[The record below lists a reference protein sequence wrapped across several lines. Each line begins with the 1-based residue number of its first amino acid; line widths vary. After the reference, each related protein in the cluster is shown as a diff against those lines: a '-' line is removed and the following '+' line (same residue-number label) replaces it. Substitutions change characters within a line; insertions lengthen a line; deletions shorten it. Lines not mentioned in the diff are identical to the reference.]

1 MKFRNKWRRPMPRES
16 IIQLHVGVSGGSPM
30 LDVPSRVRTKAI
42 AHRLF
47 ACDFVDINGKFKLE
61 IATNNTKE
69 RSSIKSNQ
77 QTILSW
83 VSAVECCWAEEEEKK
98 KRIWRGNVR
107 LCGCY
112 CRHCCRRRLPVIT
125 RLRSNHLNKLS
136 SVRFIN
142 DSGTFWSLAG
152 LLNYSMFDT
161 FPSQPLTKRRLVYVF
176 FYYFL
181 LGGDIDEGQQTQP
194 SDATH

>member
-98 KRIWRGNVR
+98 NSEYGEETSGYVGATAAIAAVA
-107 LCGCY
+107 GCQLSLD
-112 CRHCCRRRLPVIT
+112 CVQIT
-125 RLRSNHLNKLS
+125 WINCHPSVS
-136 SVRFIN
+136 SMTV
-142 DSGTFWSLAG
+142 AH
-152 LLNYSMFDT
+152 
-161 FPSQPLTKRRLVYVF
+161 
-176 FYYFL
+176 
-181 LGGDIDEGQQTQP
+181 
-194 SDATH
+194 SDL